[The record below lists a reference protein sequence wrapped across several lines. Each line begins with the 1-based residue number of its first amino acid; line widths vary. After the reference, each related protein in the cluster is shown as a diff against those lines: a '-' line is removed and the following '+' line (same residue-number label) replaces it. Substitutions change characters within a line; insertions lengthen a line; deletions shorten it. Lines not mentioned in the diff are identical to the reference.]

1 MLFKGQLCMY
11 LLIICLAY
19 LNVSQLCVEEGLYNL
34 SLEQSL
40 GLLWWFSGKEI
51 YLSIQGT
58 QVQSLIWEDP
68 TCRTATGPVHH
79 TYRLYSRAWKPKLLS
94 PPAAATENCRP

>member
-1 MLFKGQLCMY
+1 MY

-40 GLLWWFSGKEI
+40 RLLVAVDSVVE
-51 YLSIQGT
+51 
-58 QVQSLIWEDP
+58 
-68 TCRTATGPVHH
+68 H
-79 TYRLYSRAWKPKLLS
+79 RL
-94 PPAAATENCRP
+94 

>member
-11 LLIICLAY
+11 LLFICLAY

-68 TCRTATGPVHH
+68 TCCRAAGPVHH
-79 TYRLYSRAWKPKLLS
+79 NYCLCSRAWTPKLLK
-94 PPAAATENCRP
+94 PHAAATENGRP